1 MRPQAHTDRMMWYS
15 GAPQRCCFRSSNH
28 GNTSCFQGMLGETGI
43 PGNQG
48 EKVTNVSFCHAKY
61 RVKATY
67 PDPRRICQRTF
78 GICSAKD
85 YRCTLE
91 LQKTR
96 FSIYIGA
103 N

>member
-1 MRPQAHTDRMMWYS
+1 
-15 GAPQRCCFRSSNH
+15 
-28 GNTSCFQGMLGETGI
+28 MLGETGI

-67 PDPRRICQRTF
+67 ADPRRIYQRTF

-85 YRCTLE
+85 YPCILDLHKTVLQFTL
-91 LQKTR
+91 LPTNKQSCS
-96 FSIYIGA
+96 FSSVNLRISIDP
-103 N
+103 